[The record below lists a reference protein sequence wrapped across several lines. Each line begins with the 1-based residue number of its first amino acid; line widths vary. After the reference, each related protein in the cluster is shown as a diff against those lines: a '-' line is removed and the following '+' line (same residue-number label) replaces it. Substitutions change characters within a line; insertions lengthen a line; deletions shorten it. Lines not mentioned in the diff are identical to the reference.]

1 MALTLLPPPT
11 HAQLQARIEDLPY
24 GMAGLVR
31 RMLTQPSITSD
42 HLLVLADAMDEARED
57 LAVVFPGGSPDADV
71 FAAAARIL
79 QDAAPLYPH
88 PARLPAA
95 APDDGIDIARL
106 RARA

>member
-24 GMAGLVR
+24 GMAGVVR
-31 RMLTQPSITSD
+31 RVMNEPGTTSD
-42 HLLVLADAMDEARED
+42 DLLYVADLMDEGRKD

-71 FAAAARIL
+71 FAAAASIL

-95 APDDGIDIARL
+95 MPDNGLDIARL